1 MRRAEQVDCG
11 CPGHFPAQDHA
22 TDAFERGKSLRF
34 QRENAGGVGKSA
46 SPVGATVESTA
57 AHRSIERI
65 NIPLLCGWTIYR
77 PFAVLE
83 SNTRLPLHAHRHVI
97 ALDQPHLWPARAT
110 SAVARHGFTVFFRM
124 SVMTEQT
131 LVAPIDDQP
140 QLASGFSGYQ
150 SALVALLAF
159 VQFTIILDFMIM
171 SPLGA
176 IIMPALNITAAQ
188 FGVAVSAYAFS
199 AGISGILAA
208 GFADRFDRKRL
219 LLFFYVGF
227 ALGTVLCSLAPTFHL
242 LLLGRIVTG
251 LFGGVMG
258 SVILAI
264 VIDLFALHL
273 RGRVMGFVQTAFAAS
288 QVLGIPAGLYLS
300 NHWNWHVTFGALVG
314 LSIAG
319 MAAVLL
325 LMKPVNGHLLL
336 KQDTN
341 AFRHLIATVGQP
353 RYTLAFAV
361 TTLLAT
367 GGFMLMPFGSA
378 YTVNNLGIDIAHL
391 PTIYLVSG
399 LFSIFTGPLVGRASD
414 AFGKF
419 PTFAFGSFVSIV
431 MVLIYTRLDYLGHVT
446 LTTVIVVNVLM
457 FVGIFSRMIPSQA
470 LISAIPESSQ
480 RGSFSA
486 VSASLQQLSGGLGSV
501 LAAAIIAQ
509 NADGTLR
516 HFDRLGYIVVA
527 TSLASLT
534 LMYFVQKSVANRA
547 GKRFV

>member
-1 MRRAEQVDCG
+1 
-11 CPGHFPAQDHA
+11 
-22 TDAFERGKSLRF
+22 
-34 QRENAGGVGKSA
+34 
-46 SPVGATVESTA
+46 
-57 AHRSIERI
+57 
-65 NIPLLCGWTIYR
+65 
-77 PFAVLE
+77 
-83 SNTRLPLHAHRHVI
+83 
-97 ALDQPHLWPARAT
+97 
-110 SAVARHGFTVFFRM
+110 M

-131 LVAPIDDQP
+131 LVTSIDESHVLDR
-140 QLASGFSGYQ
+140 GFSRYQ
-150 SALVALLAF
+150 SFLIALLAF

-176 IIMPALNITAAQ
+176 IIMPALNITATQ
-188 FGVAVSAYAFS
+188 FGIAVSAYAFS

-227 ALGTVLCSLAPTFHL
+227 TLGTALCALAPNYHL

-258 SVILAI
+258 SVVLAI
-264 VIDLFALHL
+264 ITDLFPLHL

-288 QVLGIPAGLYLS
+288 QVLGIPAGLFLS
-300 NHWNWHVTFGALVG
+300 NHWNWHVVFGALVG
-314 LSIAG
+314 LSIAAI
-319 MAAVLL
+319 AAVLL
-325 LMKPVNGHLLL
+325 VMKPVDGHLRL
-336 KQDTN
+336 KQDKN

-353 RYTLAFAV
+353 RYTLAFVV

-367 GGFMLMPFGSA
+367 GGFMMMPFGSA
-378 YTVNNLGIDIAHL
+378 FTVHNLGIDIVHL
-391 PTIYLVSG
+391 PTIYLISG

-414 AFGKF
+414 SFGKF
-419 PTFAFGSFVSIV
+419 PTFAFGSAVSVV
-431 MVLIYTRLDYLGHVT
+431 MVLIYTHLGPVS

-470 LISAIPESSQ
+470 LISAIPDPSQ

-509 NADGTLR
+509 NADGSLR
-516 HFDRLGYIVVA
+516 HFDWLGYIVA
-527 TSLASLT
+527 GTSIVSVIA
-534 LMYFVQKSVANRA
+534 MYFVQKSVAERSGHRTA
-547 GKRFV
+547 